1 MATDMAE
8 PFKNWINADT
18 VRWLGKQLAAAQPGF
33 PRAKFEKLASTGL
46 EALALK
52 PRARHIADALEA
64 TLPAEPKQAFSALTR
79 ALDGTGGGSS
89 FRFLAFSEY
98 LERHGP
104 RDVKAALAANY
115 ELTQRFTAE
124 FSVRSL
130 IAEAWPDVER
140 AFSKWV
146 RDDNEHVRR
155 WVSEGSRPRL
165 PWGRRLDGFVKDP
178 SPILPLLEALKD
190 DPSEYVRRSVANN
203 LNDIAEDH
211 PDVVL
216 RVARQWLVGASK
228 ERRKLVEHSLRTL
241 LKRGDARALA
251 LLGAGDAKAL
261 EVSASL
267 SPAKVRLG
275 EYVTF
280 SATVKNEGKAKAH
293 VVLEACVHFVKVRG
307 TSVKPFRLA
316 RVDLEPG
323 EAVALSR
330 RMKLEHRS
338 IRRLHAGKHLVEL
351 QVNGTRRPM
360 GAFSLSL

>member
-1 MATDMAE
+1 MAE
-8 PFKNWINADT
+8 PFKNWINRDT

-33 PRAKFEKLASTGL
+33 PRVKFEKLASTGL
-46 EALALK
+46 EALELK

-64 TLPAEPKQAFSALTR
+64 ALPSEPKRAFAALTA
-79 ALDGTGGGSS
+79 ALDGEGGGSA

-104 RDVKAALAANY
+104 KDVQAALAANY

-140 AFSKWV
+140 AFKKWV
-146 RDDNEHVRR
+146 RDDSEHVRR
-155 WVSEGSRPRL
+155 WVSEGTRPRL

-190 DPSEYVRRSVANN
+190 DRSEYVRRSVANN
-203 LNDIAEDH
+203 LNDIAKDH

-251 LLGAGDAKAL
+251 LLGAGDARSL
-261 EVSASL
+261 RVSASL
-267 SPAKVRLG
+267 SPAKVKLG

-280 SATVKNEGKAKAH
+280 SASVKNEGKANAH

-307 TSVKPFRLA
+307 TSMKPFRLA
-316 RVDLEPG
+316 RVDLKSG
-323 EAVALSR
+323 ELVELSR
-330 RMKLEHRS
+330 RIKLEHRS
-338 IRRLHAGKHLVEL
+338 IRRLFPGKHRVEL
-351 QVNGTRRPM
+351 QVNGARRPM
-360 GAFSLSL
+360 GTFTLAV